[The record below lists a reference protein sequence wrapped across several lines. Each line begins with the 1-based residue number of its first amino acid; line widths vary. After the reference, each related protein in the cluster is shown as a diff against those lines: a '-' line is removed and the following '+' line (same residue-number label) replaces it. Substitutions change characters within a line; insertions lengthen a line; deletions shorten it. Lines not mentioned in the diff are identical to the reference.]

1 MGSPVC
7 NMASSL
13 KLPNVDAQRILAV
26 LEDVVSDTECL
37 VLMGEGSEAIV
48 PSLEALRESEAGF
61 HDAMI
66 EGGEVLAQQTEHL
79 KQAGR
84 NAIRAVKLDGVGRS
98 EMQAVQTLR
107 SEAMQRFLR
116 KMRELH
122 EQTFLHLEMSVEEE
136 TQKHEQKDEPEH
148 NLKMN
153 TMSIMTTSHEL
164 EQERTNRQKHVAT
177 RDEQIK
183 KLTKEILDIKTSTEN
198 DKKRIEET
206 TKQQE
211 TNLET
216 AFNEQEK
223 IMQKELEKL
232 HKQFDERCLANAEAE
247 KELRRLKKVREEKVG
262 SVLLEYDEFMDEMEQ
277 NINEKTDKYNQET
290 EDLAR
295 YNKDFADV
303 MAWREERNRREEAER
318 AEEERKRR
326 EEKLEYDSATCIQK
340 AYRDYCDRRAAAKK
354 GKKKKKKK

>member
-98 EMQAVQTLR
+98 EMQAVQSLR

-136 TQKHEQKDEPEH
+136 TQKHEQKDELEH
-148 NLKMN
+148 NFKMN
-153 TMSIMTTSHEL
+153 TMSIMTTRHEL

-177 RDEQIK
+177 RDDQIK
-183 KLTKEILDIKTSTEN
+183 KLTKEIDDIKTSTHD
-198 DKKRIEET
+198 DKKQIEDS

-211 TNLET
+211 MNLET

-223 IMQKELEKL
+223 IMQKELDAL
-232 HKQFDERCLANAEAE
+232 TKQFN
-247 KELRRLKKVREEKVG
+247 ELC
-262 SVLLEYDEFMDEMEQ
+262 Q
-277 NINEKTDKYNQET
+277 
-290 EDLAR
+290 
-295 YNKDFADV
+295 
-303 MAWREERNRREEAER
+303 
-318 AEEERKRR
+318 
-326 EEKLEYDSATCIQK
+326 
-340 AYRDYCDRRAAAKK
+340 
-354 GKKKKKKK
+354 